1 MFNSVT
7 SKKNQAMSKLILG
20 YDHKP
25 KHFDNIKMIT
35 HSVPPI
41 TVREERKRKMS
52 KGNGKERGILK
63 L

>member
-1 MFNSVT
+1 
-7 SKKNQAMSKLILG
+7 MSKLILG

-25 KHFDNIKMIT
+25 KGLDNIKMIT

-41 TVREERKRKMS
+41 KVREERKRKMS